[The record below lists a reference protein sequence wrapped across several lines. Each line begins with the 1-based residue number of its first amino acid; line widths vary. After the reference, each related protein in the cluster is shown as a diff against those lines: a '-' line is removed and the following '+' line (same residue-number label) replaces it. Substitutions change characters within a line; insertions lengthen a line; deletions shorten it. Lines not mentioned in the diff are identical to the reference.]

1 MEYYD
6 SDNNKKMLNIDNS
19 SDLAYDNVANGA
31 IAERVQ
37 QLNTLADTILK
48 FEQLGRGNDV
58 HELKSYLDGSMLA
71 FYEICND
78 QLKRIREE
86 KQKQR
91 DLDAVVNQDYETII
105 SELGITGRSK

>member
-6 SDNNKKMLNIDNS
+6 SDNNKMLNIDNS
-19 SDLAYDNVANGA
+19 SDLAYDNVANVA

-48 FEQLGRGNDV
+48 FEQLGRENDV
-58 HELKSYLDGSMLA
+58 RELKSYLDGSMLA
-71 FYEICND
+71 FYETCDN

-91 DLDAVVNQDYETII
+91 DLDAVANQDYETII
-105 SELGITGRSK
+105 NELGITGRIK